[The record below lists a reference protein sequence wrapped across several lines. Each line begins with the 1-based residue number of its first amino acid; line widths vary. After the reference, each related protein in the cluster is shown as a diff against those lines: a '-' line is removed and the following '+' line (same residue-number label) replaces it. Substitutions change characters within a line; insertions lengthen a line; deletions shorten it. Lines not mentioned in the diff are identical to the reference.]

1 MITRRSLLASACT
14 LAGCA
19 TPPVAQLE
27 EMLPDFGPLPDF
39 SFTAHTGIPFT
50 RASLQGKVWIL
61 DFIFTN
67 CTLVCPRMTAEMRK
81 LQERTKHMPQVR
93 LLSLTIDPDRDT
105 ARVLAAYAAK
115 NGADAARWLFLTGA
129 KPSIR
134 SIQVATQRHLDPEE
148 FTAHSK
154 QLYLVD
160 GSGFVRGVY
169 SVVQPAALNDLLAD
183 IPKLIR
189 NPRKPE
195 PESES

>member
-1 MITRRSLLASACT
+1 MITRRSLLASACA

-19 TPPVAQLE
+19 TPPAAQQE

-39 SFTAHTGIPFT
+39 SLTTHTGATFT
-50 RASLQGKVWIL
+50 RASLHGKVWIL

-81 LQERTKHMPQVR
+81 LQERTKHLPQVQ
-93 LLSLTIDPDRDT
+93 LLSISIDPDRDT
-105 ARVLAAYAAK
+105 PPVLAAYAAK
-115 NGADAARWLFLTGA
+115 HSADPARWLFLTGE
-129 KPSIR
+129 KPTIR
-134 SIQVATQRHLDPEE
+134 AIQVATQRHLDPDE

-169 SVVQPAALNDLLAD
+169 SVVQPAALQDLLND

-189 NPRKPE
+189 NPSKPE
-195 PESES
+195 PEPES

>member
-1 MITRRSLLASACT
+1 MITRRSLFVSACA
-14 LAGCA
+14 LAGC
-19 TPPVAQLE
+19 TKPPAVTQE

-39 SFTAHTGIPFT
+39 SLTAHTGETFT
-50 RASLQGKVWIL
+50 RASLHAKVWIL
-61 DFIFTN
+61 DFIFTH

-81 LQERTKHMPQVR
+81 LQERTKQIPQVR
-93 LLSLTIDPDRDT
+93 LLSISIDPDRDT
-105 ARVLAAYAAK
+105 PPVLAAYAARH
-115 NGADAARWLFLTGA
+115 GADSVRWLFLTGD
-129 KPSIR
+129 KSSIR
-134 SIQVATQRHLDPEE
+134 SIQFATQRHLDPDE

-169 SVVQPAALNDLLAD
+169 SVVQPAALNDLIAD

-195 PESES
+195 PEPES

>member
-1 MITRRSLLASACT
+1 MTRRLLLASAGA
-14 LAGCA
+14 LAACSRR
-19 TPPVAQLE
+19 PVVDTE

-39 SFTAHTGIPFT
+39 DFTTHTGMPF
-50 RASLQGKVWIL
+50 RHASLQGKVWIL

-81 LQERTKHMPQVR
+81 LQERTKDMPQVR
-93 LLSLTIDPDRDT
+93 LISLSIDPDRDT
-105 ARVLAAYAAK
+105 QAVLAAYAAK
-115 NGADAARWLFLTGA
+115 NGADPQRWIFVSGD
-129 KPSIR
+129 KPTIR
-134 SIQVATQRHLDPEE
+134 RIQEATQRHLDPDEI
-148 FTAHSK
+148 TAHSK

-169 SVVQPAALNDLLAD
+169 SVVQPTAIADLMQD

-195 PESES
+195 PES